1 MTHNATACAQMFR
14 PYATYVRQAGD
25 GTVRCPSIYGNAPAC
40 ILHAEGPARGFKDR
54 FQRLLDAYLLT
65 NDTTLY
71 QASHW

>member
-1 MTHNATACAQMFR
+1 M
-14 PYATYVRQAGD
+14 
-25 GTVRCPSIYGNAPAC
+25 RCPSIYGNAPAC